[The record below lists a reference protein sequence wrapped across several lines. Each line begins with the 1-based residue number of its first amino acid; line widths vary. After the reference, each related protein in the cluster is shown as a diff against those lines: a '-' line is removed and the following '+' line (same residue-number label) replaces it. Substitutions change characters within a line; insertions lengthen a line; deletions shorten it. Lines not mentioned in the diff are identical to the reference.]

1 MDYYILI
8 SNGGFINSDQL
19 YHHGIK
25 GMKWGV
31 RKYQNPDGS
40 LTAAGRKR
48 YAKEEYR
55 NDKRSARKEYN
66 SAIEKADK
74 SYDKTM
80 SKYKN
85 DLAKV
90 DEAHDKLQKA
100 TDEHYQA
107 ELSKYKAD
115 MDFWESGD
123 FYEEAANKYSKIM
136 SEYNSTRTANSAAR
150 ALAKTKVS
158 DLYAN
163 KISNAT
169 ATKEQEYAKAGEKYV
184 EQLKQAK
191 SKYKEAIR
199 N

>member
-1 MDYYILI
+1 MNYYII
-8 SNGGFINSDQL
+8 DDRWYDPDEL

-25 GMKWGV
+25 GMRWGI
-31 RKYQNPDGS
+31 RRYQNPDGS
-40 LTAAGRKR
+40 LTAAGRKK

-55 NDKRSARKEYN
+55 NNKLSAKKEFN
-66 SAIEKADK
+66 NAIEKANK

-90 DEAHDKLQKA
+90 DETHDKLQKA

-107 ELSKYKAD
+107 ELRKYKAD
-115 MDFWESGD
+115 MDFWEPGD
-123 FYEEAANKYSKIM
+123 FYEEAASKYSKVM
-136 SEYNSTRTANSAAR
+136 SEYNSTSASNSIAR

-163 KISNAT
+163 KISNAE
-169 ATKEQEYAKAGEKYV
+169 ATKEQEYAKAGEQYI
-184 EQLKQAK
+184 EQLRQAK
-191 SKYKEAIR
+191 NKYKEATR